1 MKQMTVNVCGK
12 INPALDIVGKQ
23 ENGYHL
29 ISMILQSVN
38 VCDTI
43 SVKRTNET
51 GIVFHTDST
60 AIPQNEDNII
70 MKAANLFCNKV
81 AVTKNY
87 EIYLTKKI
95 PVEAG
100 MAGGSADAAGILFAL
115 NKLNASPL
123 SERELAQLSLQLG
136 ADVPF
141 CLHGGTMHAQ
151 GIGEKLTELP
161 FLSLKLLIVKPE
173 KGVSTKQAYEKVD
186 LESLKDRP
194 NMENVVEAIRE
205 GDLIKLTRN
214 MGNVLYSCSNQYVPE
229 IQLLIERLE
238 GEFGCIKAMMSGSGS
253 TVFGIFTKEED
264 RRKAYEHLSL
274 RYREVFLAES
284 TQKSIYVLKEVI
296 EDE

>member
-1 MKQMTVNVCGK
+1 MKQVTINVCGK

-23 ENGYHL
+23 KNGYHL

-43 SVKRTNET
+43 SVKRTNES
-51 GIVFHTDST
+51 GIVFRTDST
-60 AIPQNEDNII
+60 AVPHNEDNIVV
-70 MKAANLFCNKV
+70 KAAKLFCDK
-81 AVTKNY
+81 ADLSRNY
-87 EIYLTKKI
+87 EIDLTKKI

-115 NKLNASPL
+115 NKLNGSPL
-123 SERELAQLSLQLG
+123 SERELSELALQLG
-136 ADVPF
+136 ADIPF
-141 CLHGGTMHAQ
+141 CLRGSTMLAQ

-186 LESLKDRP
+186 LRSLKDRP
-194 NMENVVEAIRE
+194 NMDKVVEAIRE
-205 GDLIKLTRN
+205 RDLGKLTRN
-214 MGNVLYSCSNQYVPE
+214 MGNVLYSCSSQYVPE
-229 IQLLIERLE
+229 IQSLIEQLE
-238 GEFGCIKAMMSGSGS
+238 GKFGCIKAMMSGSGS

-264 RRKAYEHLSL
+264 RRKAYECLSL

-284 TQKSIYVLKEVI
+284 TQQSIYVLKEVI
-296 EDE
+296 DDE